1 MSDLERIGDGL
12 EGMLHSLGLPP
23 PGVLDRL
30 TGEWAALAGE
40 PWGSR
45 AEPVALQRGE
55 LLVEVADGATASLLR
70 YQVPGL
76 VDRLEG
82 ALGARLVDTVKIRL
96 RGSRKSR

>member
-1 MSDLERIGDGL
+1 
-12 EGMLHSLGLPP
+12 
-23 PGVLDRL
+23 
-30 TGEWAALAGE
+30 
-40 PWGSR
+40 
-45 AEPVALQRGE
+45 VALQRGE